1 MWLFSSILL
10 GTNVCCSICD
20 IGIPMKGQ
28 CVCIKL
34 GCVWVT
40 GAETYELLEVTVG
53 VLAMER
59 TQVFCMVLQ
68 VPMGC
73 DPC

>member
-1 MWLFSSILL
+1 MWLFGSILL
-10 GTNVCCSICD
+10 GTNVCCSMCD
-20 IGIPMKGQ
+20 FCVPMEGQ
-28 CVCIKL
+28 CVCIEF

-40 GAETYELLEVTVG
+40 GAETFEVLEVTVG

-59 TQVFCMVLQ
+59 TQVFVFVLQ

-73 DPC
+73 DPY

>member
-1 MWLFSSILL
+1 
-10 GTNVCCSICD
+10 
-20 IGIPMKGQ
+20 MKGQ
-28 CVCIKL
+28 CVCIKF

-40 GAETYELLEVTVG
+40 GAETFEVLEVTVG

-73 DPC
+73 EPC